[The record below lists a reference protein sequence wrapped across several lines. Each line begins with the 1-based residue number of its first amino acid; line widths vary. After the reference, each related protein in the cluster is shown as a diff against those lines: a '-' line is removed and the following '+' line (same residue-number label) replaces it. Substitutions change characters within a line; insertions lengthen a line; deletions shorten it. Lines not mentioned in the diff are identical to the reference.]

1 VLFYL
6 MAGRCEVS
14 MTDLDQTRTPDSNAG
29 IDVVGWL
36 FSVVALA
43 IIAGAA
49 VIAYE
54 AHLSQ
59 IVAR

>member
-1 VLFYL
+1 
-6 MAGRCEVS
+6 
-14 MTDLDQTRTPDSNAG
+14 MTDLHQTRTPDSNAG

-36 FSVVALA
+36 FSAVALA
-43 IIAGAA
+43 IIAVAA

-54 AHLSQ
+54 AHQTTFAYSPVSQ

>member
-1 VLFYL
+1 
-6 MAGRCEVS
+6 
-14 MTDLDQTRTPDSNAG
+14 MTDLHQTRTPDSNAG
-29 IDVVGWL
+29 IDVVGRL

-49 VIAYE
+49 VIVYE

-59 IVAR
+59 IAAR

>member
-1 VLFYL
+1 ML
-6 MAGRCEVS
+6 CEVS
-14 MTDLDQTRTPDSNAG
+14 MTDLHQTRTPDFNAG

-36 FSVVALA
+36 FSAVALA